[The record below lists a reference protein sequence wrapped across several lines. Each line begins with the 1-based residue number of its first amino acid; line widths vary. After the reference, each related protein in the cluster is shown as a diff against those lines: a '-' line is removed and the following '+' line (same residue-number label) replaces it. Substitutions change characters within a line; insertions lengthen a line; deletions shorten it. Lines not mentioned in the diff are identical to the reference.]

1 MTVSA
6 RLHLIRKGL
15 CAMARGSGGRGNST
29 AAGNY
34 RIDREVLAILEI
46 AAVEIPSHRADSL
59 ARLIKV

>member
-1 MTVSA
+1 
-6 RLHLIRKGL
+6 
-15 CAMARGSGGRGNST
+15 MARGSGERGNST